1 MGILPLYAA
10 AAEREIELATARGAL
25 APEDASAM
33 LAVLTSA
40 LQAEP
45 EPVP

>member
-1 MGILPLYAA
+1 MYAA
-10 AAEREIELATARGAL
+10 AAEREIDLASARGAL
-25 APEDASAM
+25 APEVASEM
-33 LAVLTSA
+33 RSVLTSA